1 MHKEGDPEVRFED
14 LIIPEG
20 HSELTAEEIDELIF
34 EMRLR

>member
-1 MHKEGDPEVRFED
+1 MYKEGDSEVRFED

-20 HSELTAEEIDELIF
+20 QPELSIEEIDELLS

>member
-1 MHKEGDPEVRFED
+1 MYKEGDSEVRFED

-20 HSELTAEEIDELIF
+20 RTELSIEEIDELLS